1 MSTQGK
7 NLDRKVRNLR
17 TILIEPFKQVKLGI
31 YVIIV
36 ALTFTVIT
44 GALFV
49 FAFVEQYRHVM
60 EIFQVVDPKFRWE
73 VVTNDVFYTNISR
86 VGALLVTFIVV
97 LFVVVF
103 RSTHKYYG
111 PLVSIERF
119 VDQIAEGDYSKRVVI
134 RRSDELQRLAARL
147 NLMAQKLE
155 ERHGVL
161 VERRRSA
168 SSPTEGH
175 EES

>member
-1 MSTQGK
+1 
-7 NLDRKVRNLR
+7 
-17 TILIEPFKQVKLGI
+17 
-31 YVIIV
+31 
-36 ALTFTVIT
+36 
-44 GALFV
+44 
-49 FAFVEQYRHVM
+49 
-60 EIFQVVDPKFRWE
+60 
-73 VVTNDVFYTNISR
+73 VFYTNISR